1 MNLKA
6 VAIVLVVV
14 LVMLVSVIEEGQAQ
28 SRRYELR
35 EGEMA
40 NQVDRAFSTA
50 GKLHNRQK
58 FFSILIFV
66 LLGGAVVFAQLRG
79 IQKVAQGD

>member
-14 LVMLVSVIEEGQAQ
+14 LVVLVVVIGEAQAQ
-28 SRRYELR
+28 SRRNPYEDDL
-35 EGEMA
+35 A
-40 NQVDRAFSTA
+40 YQVDRTFSTA
-50 GKLHNRQK
+50 SKLHNRQK

-66 LLGGAVVFAQLRG
+66 ALGGAVVVAQLRG
-79 IQKVAQGD
+79 IQKVASGN

>member
-14 LVMLVSVIEEGQAQ
+14 LVMLVFVIEEGQAQ
-28 SRRYELR
+28 SRR
-35 EGEMA
+35 GSSWDDEMGG
-40 NQVDRAFSTA
+40 QVEKAFSSA

-58 FFSILIFV
+58 FFSILIFT
-66 LLGGAVVFAQLRG
+66 LLGGGVIFAQLRG